1 MKRLATALSTAQ
13 KLFTNARNAIT
24 TNLSFLLTL
33 TKMYLS
39 VGFVIIAAALL
50 GVLLGLLVPILNYR
64 NGTTYSAGKI
74 WKDLMISLWREAAR
88 HARITLNS
96 RQNS

>member
-1 MKRLATALSTAQ
+1 MKRLATALSTAR

-24 TNLSFLLTL
+24 TNLSFLLTCL
-33 TKMYLS
+33 KMYLS
-39 VGFVIIAAALL
+39 VGFVIIAAGLL
-50 GVLLGLLVPILNYR
+50 GVLLGLFVPILNYR
-64 NGTTYSAGKI
+64 NGTKYSAGKI

-96 RQNS
+96 RKNS